1 MSKRR
6 LTEFKSLEANV
17 FKSLFEVRT
26 IEIITTVK
34 AMQERSGQ
42 IRSQGKRIVFV
53 PTMGFLH
60 DGHLS
65 LMREGKPY
73 GDDLV
78 ASIFVNP
85 TQFAPGEDLA
95 SYPRDVERDIELTQS
110 AGVNAVFIPNTSDMY
125 DKNYQTYVNVEQ
137 LSNHLCGI
145 SRPIFFRGVASIVIK
160 LFNIVK
166 PHVAVFGQKDY
177 QQLVVIRQMVQ
188 DLDLDIEIV
197 GAPTIRESD
206 GLAMSSRNT
215 YLTADQ
221 RISALT
227 LYQSLKKAQE
237 EIAKGEQDATRII
250 DTTKE
255 FIQSRPDTEID
266 YISICDPNTLIE
278 IKTIDKPVLM
288 ALAVKVGIARLIDNM
303 ILSP

>member
-1 MSKRR
+1 MR
-6 LTEFKSLEANV
+6 A
-17 FKSLFEVRT
+17 
-26 IEIITTVK
+26 IEIITK
-34 AMQERSGQ
+34 IKKMQERSDHM
-42 IRSQGKRIVFV
+42 RRQGKTIVFV

-65 LMREGKPY
+65 LMREGKAY

-95 SYPRDVERDIELTQS
+95 SYPRDVERDLELIHD
-110 AGVNAVFIPNTSDMY
+110 AGVDAVFIPDTNEMY
-125 DKNYQTYVNVEQ
+125 SKNFQTYVNVEK

-145 SRPIFFRGVASIVIK
+145 SRPIFFRGVATIVTK

-177 QQLVVIRQMVQ
+177 QQLIVIRQMVRE
-188 DLDLDIEIV
+188 LDLDIEIV
-197 GAPTIRESD
+197 GAPTIREPD

-215 YLTADQ
+215 YLTTDQ
-221 RISALT
+221 RISALS
-227 LYQSLKKAQE
+227 LYQSLKKAKE
-237 EIAKGEQDATRII
+237 AIEKGEQDAIKI
-250 DTTKE
+250 VDTTRE
-255 FIQSRPDTEID
+255 LIQSRPDTEID
-266 YISICDPNTLIE
+266 YISICDPDTLIDV
-278 IKTIDKPVLM
+278 KTIDKPVVM
-288 ALAVKVGIARLIDNM
+288 ALAVKVGKARLIDNM

>member
-1 MSKRR
+1 MRR
-6 LTEFKSLEANV
+6 
-17 FKSLFEVRT
+17 
-26 IEIITTVK
+26 
-34 AMQERSGQ
+34 
-42 IRSQGKRIVFV
+42 QGKTIVFV

-65 LMREGKPY
+65 LMREGKAY

-95 SYPRDVERDIELTQS
+95 SYPRDVERYLELIHD
-110 AGVNAVFIPNTSDMY
+110 AGVDAVFIPDTNEMY
-125 DKNYQTYVNVEQ
+125 SKNFQTYVNVEK

-145 SRPIFFRGVASIVIK
+145 SRPIFFRGVATIVTK

-177 QQLVVIRQMVQ
+177 QQLIVIRKMVRE
-188 DLDLDIEIV
+188 LDLDIEII
-197 GAPTIRESD
+197 GAPTIREID

-215 YLTADQ
+215 YLTTDQ
-221 RISALT
+221 RISALS
-227 LYQSLKKAQE
+227 LYQSLKKAKE
-237 EIAKGEQDATRII
+237 AIEKGEQDAIKI
-250 DTTKE
+250 VDTTRE
-255 FIQSRPDTEID
+255 LIQSRPDTEID
-266 YISICDPNTLIE
+266 YISICDPDTLMDV
-278 IKTIDKPVLM
+278 KTIDKPVVM
-288 ALAVKVGIARLIDNM
+288 ALAVKVGKARLIDNM